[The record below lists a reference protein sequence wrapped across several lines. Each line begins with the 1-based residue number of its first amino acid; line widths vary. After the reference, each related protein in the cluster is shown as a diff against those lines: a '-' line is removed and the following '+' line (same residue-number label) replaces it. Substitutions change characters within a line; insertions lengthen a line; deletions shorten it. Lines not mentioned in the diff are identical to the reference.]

1 MMKYYEIAYK
11 DQAQIIHIFN
21 LFSES
26 KNQEIIEAAEANMA
40 KWLIL
45 NLDAA
50 PFMNSMGLNFLIKLQ
65 NICKNHGGKMVITN
79 ASAKII
85 ELLEITRL
93 KPLFL
98 LAGSVDEAEKLLKQK
113 V

>member
-1 MMKYYEIAYK
+1 MMKYYEITDK
-11 DQAQIIHIFN
+11 DNNQIIDVFN

-26 KNQEIIEAAEANMA
+26 RNQEIVEAAQAAMA
-40 KWLIL
+40 PGLVL
-45 NLDAA
+45 NLKEA

-65 NICKNHGGKMVITN
+65 NICKGHGGKMAIAN
-79 ASAKII
+79 PSEKII

-98 LAGSVDEAEKLLKQK
+98 LADSVDEAVQLLQR
-113 V
+113 

>member
-1 MMKYYEIAYK
+1 MMKYYEITNRNNT
-11 DQAQIIHIFN
+11 QIIDVFN

-26 KNQEIIEAAEANMA
+26 RNQEIIEAVEAAMTGN
-40 KWLIL
+40 LVL

-65 NICKNHGGKMVITN
+65 NACKSRNGVMAIAN
-79 ASAKII
+79 PSAKIV

-98 LAGSVDEAEKLLKQK
+98 LAESVEEAVQLVRK
-113 V
+113 